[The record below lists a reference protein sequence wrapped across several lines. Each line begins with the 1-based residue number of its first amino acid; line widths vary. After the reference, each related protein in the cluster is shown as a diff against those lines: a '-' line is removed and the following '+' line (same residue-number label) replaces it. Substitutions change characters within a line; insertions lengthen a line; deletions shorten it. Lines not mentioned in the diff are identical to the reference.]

1 MKIHVELTRE
11 KIVRPEPDTAGG
23 AIGAWVEFA
32 GVVRGEEAGQAI
44 AALEYE
50 AYDSMAE
57 RVMRELLD
65 ELGRRHK
72 CNSAHA
78 IHRVGIIRVGETAIW
93 IGVGSGHRQEALAL
107 VAGFM
112 DRLKQDVPFWK
123 RRAWSAEEMEDR
135 SR

>member
-1 MKIHVELTRE
+1 RLPACATIQGNASMKIHVELTRE

-78 IHRVGIIRVGETAIW
+78 IHRGARAIVRRRW
-93 IGVGSGHRQEALAL
+93 RWSPGSWTG
-107 VAGFM
+107 
-112 DRLKQDVPFWK
+112 
-123 RRAWSAEEMEDR
+123 
-135 SR
+135 